1 MTDPEDLDTNEWL
14 AQISHQLYVQNQ
26 LLKEALDI
34 EQEEDTDRYSC
45 DFCNETV
52 AKEDRESHLRQN
64 HNYVDGASV
73 SKRFTPV

>member
-26 LLKEALDI
+26 LLQELVGEPQKET
-34 EQEEDTDRYSC
+34 EQYSC

-52 AKEDRESHLRQN
+52 AKDQREAHLRQN
-64 HNYVDGASV
+64 HNPPDGVDVG
-73 SKRFTPV
+73 KRFTQV